1 MECKLIYIVE
11 SDSLTLIFAN
21 KYLNVNQ
28 DLFRDCETDGSTA
41 AIIFS
46 RAKSTYENIYLH
58 FWLRKQPQ
66 YVVMY
71 VSQSVIS

>member
-46 RAKSTYENIYLH
+46 RAKSTYENIYLN
-58 FWLRKQPQ
+58 FGCESSPSQL
-66 YVVMY
+66 
-71 VSQSVIS
+71 VS